1 MLLAMKIH
9 ISKATKELL
18 DLTDNYNI
26 APRGKIDVKVKLIT
40 LLLPLSVTFLCS
52 VYDNKAGDESSSAP

>member
-1 MLLAMKIH
+1 MLPAMKIH

-26 APRGKIDVKVKLIT
+26 APRGKIDVKVKRIA
-40 LLLPLSVTFLCS
+40 LL
-52 VYDNKAGDESSSAP
+52 